1 MLLCRCL
8 ATKHSFFA
16 IRSFANQL
24 IFYFVSICSG
34 LTPNKNNRK
43 IMLLNDFFT
52 IRDTESSATEI
63 WAELV
68 INANHKIFEGHFPNQ
83 PVVPGVCMMQM
94 IKEILEQVIDKE
106 TNLVQAADMKFL
118 AVINP
123 LENNLIHTSIK
134 YATDET
140 GVINIVASLFK
151 DELVHF
157 KCRAKLEP
165 LAAL

>member
-1 MLLCRCL
+1 
-8 ATKHSFFA
+8 
-16 IRSFANQL
+16 
-24 IFYFVSICSG
+24 
-34 LTPNKNNRK
+34 
-43 IMLLNDFFT
+43 MLLNDFFT
-52 IRDTESSATEI
+52 INAKESSPTEI

-94 IKEILEQVIDKE
+94 IKEILEQVTGKE

-123 LENNLIHTSIK
+123 LENNLIHASIK
-134 YATDET
+134 LVTDES
-140 GVINIVASLFK
+140 GAINIVASLFK

-157 KCRAKLEP
+157 KFKAQLEVSGH
-165 LAAL
+165 